1 MSVKKKLLK
10 LILDVR
16 YKGSPNK
23 SNNSNNDN
31 NNNNDEDGDKNN
43 YSNNNEE
50 KKNKNACTKC
60 TFKKVN
66 RAKPFQDRLSKR
78 KRCAG
83 HNVLNSL
90 RRRRLE
96 VIR

>member
-10 LILDVR
+10 LNLDVR

-23 SNNSNNDN
+23 SNDSNNDN

-60 TFKKVN
+60 TFKKS
-66 RAKPFQDRLSKR
+66 Q
-78 KRCAG
+78 
-83 HNVLNSL
+83 
-90 RRRRLE
+90 
-96 VIR
+96 

>member
-10 LILDVR
+10 LNLDVR

-23 SNNSNNDN
+23 SNDSNNDN

-50 KKNKNACTKC
+50 KKTKMHVQNALL
-60 TFKKVN
+60 KKVN